1 MNDLGPPPPTPA
13 VPNPP
18 TPYRADGLIPPAG
31 AARTWGLTVIGAPL
45 LAVLLLGLVDG
56 AYSSGGGAQA
66 QPWSPP
72 TASYTYSQSAAP
84 DPYGTSDSVTTAPDP
99 YGASDPVTTAPGT
112 TETGD
117 AGGGSA
123 LGDPTEETTTG
134 AATPEAV
141 VTAYFAAVNSRDY
154 QTAWALGGKNLGD
167 ASYAAFA
174 QGYANTQQ
182 DTVSQLSVQ
191 GNVVRLVL
199 SALQTD
205 GTSHKFNVTYTVEN
219 GVITHGTATPIG

>member
-1 MNDLGPPPPTPA
+1 MNDLGPPSPTPA
-13 VPNPP
+13 VPHPP

-56 AYSSGGGAQA
+56 AYSGGGGAQA

-72 TASYTYSQSAAP
+72 TASYAYTRSSAP
-84 DPYGTSDSVTTAPDP
+84 DPYTQSTAPDP
-99 YGASDPVTTAPGT
+99 FSAPDPVTTEPEA

-117 AGGGSA
+117 GGSA
-123 LGDPTEETTTG
+123 FGGPTGESAT
-134 AATPEAV
+134 AAAPEAV
-141 VTAYFAAVNSRDY
+141 VTAYFAAVNNRDY
-154 QTAWALGGKNLGD
+154 RTAWDLGGKNLGD
-167 ASYAAFA
+167 ASYEAFA
-174 QGYANTQQ
+174 QGYADTQQ

-191 GNVVRLVL
+191 GSVVRLVL
-199 SALQTD
+199 NARQTD
-205 GTSHKFNVTYTVEN
+205 GTSRSYHVTYTVED

>member
-1 MNDLGPPPPTPA
+1 MNDLGPPPPTPAPAPA

-18 TPYRADGLIPPAG
+18 TPYRADGLIPPSG

-72 TASYTYSQSAAP
+72 TASYAYTRS
-84 DPYGTSDSVTTAPDP
+84 TAPDP
-99 YGASDPVTTAPGT
+99 YAATDPVTTAPGTTAPGT

-117 AGGGSA
+117 AGGWSA
-123 LGDPTEETTTG
+123 LVGPTEETTSATTAT
-134 AATPEAV
+134 AAPEAV
-141 VTAYFAAVNSRDY
+141 VSAYFAAVNNRAY
-154 QTAWALGGKNLGD
+154 QTAWNLGGKNLGD
-167 ASYAAFA
+167 ADYDAFA
-174 QGYANTQQ
+174 RGYANTQQ
-182 DTVSQLSVQ
+182 DTVSQMSVQ

-199 SALQTD
+199 NALQTD
-205 GTSHKFNVTYTVEN
+205 GTSLSYNVTYTVEN